1 MEDVENGDQEHV
13 CRNGG
18 TMLGPHSRTWA
29 GRRAEIEEGWRLAQH
44 AAYEQAVAATNGY
57 MVRKGAPAGTTDQDM
72 YPLHPRHRP
81 PLRWASEELLDYW
94 GSGGQRPISLTEFR
108 RGLQMEFAHPLEWS

>member
-1 MEDVENGDQEHV
+1 MEDVETGAQEHV

-18 TMLGPHSRTWA
+18 SVAGPHSRIGIA
-29 GRRAEIEEGWRLAQH
+29 QRGDIEEAWRVAQH

-57 MVRKGAPAGTTDQDM
+57 MVRRGAPAGISDQDM

-81 PLRWASEELLDYW
+81 PLRWASEELLDFW
-94 GSGGQRPISLTEFR
+94 DGGGQRPVSLREFR
-108 RGLQMEFAHPLEWS
+108 HGYQLTFAHPLEM